1 MVENQC
7 LLLTDEQLNLINLS
21 IIENISKYIP
31 EIIVRVMP
39 LIMEKIDIYL
49 KQFGQTTSTMW
60 SYFLKALSKKQNI
73 SYIAITNY
81 GLIYCRK
88 NCVYKFKRCEWLLDL
103 YGNAYKK
110 ILCIFHANSEM
121 AKHM

>member
-1 MVENQC
+1 MVENEY
-7 LLLTDEQLNLINLS
+7 LHLTDEQLNLINLS

-31 EIIVRVMP
+31 EITVRVMP
-39 LIMEKIDIYL
+39 LIMEKIDISL

-60 SYFLKALSKKQNI
+60 SYFLKALSKKWNT
-73 SYIAITNY
+73 SHIAIANY

-88 NCVYKFKRCEWLLDL
+88 NCVFKFKRCEWLLDL
-103 YGNAYKK
+103 YENAYKK

-121 AKHM
+121 EKHM

>member
-1 MVENQC
+1 MVENEC

-60 SYFLKALSKKQNI
+60 SYFLKALSKKQ
-73 SYIAITNY
+73 
-81 GLIYCRK
+81 
-88 NCVYKFKRCEWLLDL
+88 KFH
-103 YGNAYKK
+103 
-110 ILCIFHANSEM
+110 I
-121 AKHM
+121 